1 MFNKK
6 DDKLPKPLFIDGDRE
21 AGWCIIYEYPDGSLK
36 DGNHVFDTKKE
47 AKEVMKLGGEY
58 VGEFAYNFNKVL
70 LQIGLGEVVTL
81 N

>member
-1 MFNKK
+1 MLYKK
-6 DDKLPKPLFIDGDRE
+6 DDELPKPVFIDGDKE

-47 AKEVMKLGGEY
+47 AKETMKLGGEY

-70 LQIGLGEVVTL
+70 QSIGLGEEVVVH
-81 N
+81 